1 MPEAWWELGS
11 SKQGLRIPCG
21 GDGESS
27 SDQDFF
33 CWDLVLGLVLGRD
46 CTLEEALIRATRTRR
61 SPSWEKSLLGET
73 DPYRLTLELR
83 FLRSELAQQHVE
95 GVPNVDHFW
104 GFFGIYGR
112 LVIWCKSFKVRTLS
126 SAIDGIAL
134 SDLKL
139 LWMQLCSRSLWAG
152 DSFWRVLCL
161 SPAQA
166 SAWVFRFPMNKKRK
180 EGKERDAVWLG
191 KFGSIQGLLSSE
203 VELRDMCTTTTNS
216 S

>member
-27 SDQDFF
+27 SEKDFF

-46 CTLEEALIRATRTRR
+46 CTLEEAPIRATRTRR

-73 DPYRLTLELR
+73 NPYRLTLLLWK
-83 FLRSELAQQHVE
+83 LRSELAQQHVE
-95 GVPNVDHFW
+95 GVPNVDQFW
-104 GFFGIYGR
+104 GFFGINGI

-126 SAIDGIAL
+126 WVVDGIAL
-134 SDLKL
+134 SGLKL

-152 DSFWRVLCL
+152 DSSWRVLCL

-166 SAWVFRFPMNKKRK
+166 SAWVFRFPLNKKRK
-180 EGKERDAVWLG
+180 EGEERDADDLASLG
-191 KFGSIQGLLSSE
+191 VYRVFCLLK
-203 VELRDMCTTTTNS
+203 
-216 S
+216 